1 MQSVPV
7 FVIRYR
13 RETMCKG
20 IISGDSAGALRS
32 THRKDAES
40 PGLVGQVKKELAL
53 ASATLACWLTQDEKV
68 PGRRYC

>member
-1 MQSVPV
+1 MQSVLV

-32 THRKDAES
+32 TQDAGS
-40 PGLVGQVKKELAL
+40 PGFVGQVEKELAV
-53 ASATLACWLTQDEKV
+53 ASATLACWLTQGEKV
-68 PGRRYC
+68 PGRRYF